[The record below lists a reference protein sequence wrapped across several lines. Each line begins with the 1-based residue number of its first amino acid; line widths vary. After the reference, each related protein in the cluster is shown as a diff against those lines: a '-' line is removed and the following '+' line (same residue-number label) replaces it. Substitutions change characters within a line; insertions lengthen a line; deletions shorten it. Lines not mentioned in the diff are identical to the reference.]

1 MAEKKK
7 SAIIMQL
14 RPKLQELRQYN
25 LPEDKFK
32 EFLLIFARILVPKWP
47 EESLR
52 SIINDLVK

>member
-14 RPKLQELRQYN
+14 RPKLQELRQCN

>member
-1 MAEKKK
+1 
-7 SAIIMQL
+7 MQL
-14 RPKLQELRQYN
+14 RPKLQELRQCN